1 MTNFSSNH
9 CQTILPHRDNIPS
22 YSRLTY
28 KLSHLLHIS
37 LQIIDIADDLEPYL
51 HEWNCYEG
59 LNQYLN
65 RPERF
70 DISYDQIRIWLNGN
84 KIRRLSG
91 PVQNMYAVSLKSL
104 LYILFLCFS
113 IEYYLVPESY
123 QCKPCHEEQKLIK
136 RCHSDNSL
144 PWNLWWSAHSDLC
157 VYWVHTQNY

>member
-37 LQIIDIADDLEPYL
+37 LQIIDMAGCGADDLEPYL

-91 PVQNMYAVSLKSL
+91 PVQYMYAVSLKSL

-144 PWNLWWSAHSDLC
+144 PWNLW
-157 VYWVHTQNY
+157 